1 MITNFFYFSTMEN
14 LVKIC
19 VLLVMLTVVTADA
32 DVDDDGYSMD
42 ANTIVVNAVGRTFT
56 LGMLYDR
63 RSDQII
69 PGK

>member
-1 MITNFFYFSTMEN
+1 MEN
-14 LVKIC
+14 LVTVC

-32 DVDDDGYSMD
+32 DVDDNGYSMD
-42 ANTIVVNAVGRTFT
+42 TNTIVVNAVGRTFT